1 VDPAV
6 TVGALGLG
14 FALEFLIGDP
24 EGWPHPVRAI
34 GRLILAGERLM
45 RRAISAPLIGGTA
58 AGGQAVPPAPWRAQ
72 IGGALLVLMMLIL
85 TVAPVVIVRR
95 LLHEFDSRLLL
106 FFDGFILYLSL
117 ALNQLIREGR
127 QLARLISRGDLT
139 AARENLARLV
149 SRRTDQLDVEGISRG
164 AVETM
169 AENFSDGVIAPLFY
183 FLLLGPGGA
192 VAYKTINTLDSM
204 IGYRDERYREFGRAA
219 ARLDDLVNWIPA
231 RVAGLLMVLAA
242 PLAGHSA
249 PRALAIWRR
258 DGANH
263 ESPNAGIGKAVVAGA
278 LGLRLG
284 GPALYADGLRDRPF
298 IGDVANLLDA
308 RSIRATA
315 RLLLAASFLGAALA
329 LLGVSAWPR

>member
-1 VDPAV
+1 
-6 TVGALGLG
+6 
-14 FALEFLIGDP
+14 
-24 EGWPHPVRAI
+24 
-34 GRLILAGERLM
+34 
-45 RRAISAPLIGGTA
+45 
-58 AGGQAVPPAPWRAQ
+58 
-72 IGGALLVLMMLIL
+72 MLIL